1 MKHSHIKKVPRY
13 KKPKQNKKLS
23 EKPIEKPIEGVY
35 AYSHSEPAQVQLA
48 TANNTPI
55 EDAEDFRHCDD
66 YIDDKSQPLCLR
78 RFLRYSRW
86 PAIYQFRAEG
96 LGIKKP
102 PLFADCGGERYRVVM
117 ASRFGDVGITKN
129 LEAESGYSRRVV
141 VADLSNFSAE
151 LDK

>member
-1 MKHSHIKKVPRY
+1 MKHSRIKKVPRY
-13 KKPKQNKKLS
+13 KKPQQSKKTS
-23 EKPIEKPIEGVY
+23 EQPIEKPLEGVY
-35 AYSHSEPAQVQLA
+35 AYSCSEPTQVQLA
-48 TANNTPI
+48 TANTFI

-66 YIDDKSQPLCLR
+66 YIDDESQPLCLR

-86 PAIYQFRAEG
+86 PAVYQFRAEG

-151 LDK
+151 LAK